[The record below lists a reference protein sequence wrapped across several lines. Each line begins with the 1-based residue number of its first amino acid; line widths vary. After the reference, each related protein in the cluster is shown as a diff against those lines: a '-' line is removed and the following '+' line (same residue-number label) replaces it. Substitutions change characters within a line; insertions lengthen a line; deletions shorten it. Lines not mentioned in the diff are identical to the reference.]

1 MDEFELVFYIRREN
15 YEISNK
21 NFMDILLFA
30 IMGLFG
36 DKKEMIIGN
45 ICPKCNMEF
54 SEPERMMRHMIKAH
68 KKKKFQC
75 DTCR

>member
-1 MDEFELVFYIRREN
+1 MDVFLIE
-15 YEISNK
+15 
-21 NFMDILLFA
+21 

-36 DKKEMIIGN
+36 RKKEIVLGN